1 MGPGRKDM
9 MITLNGHYIKEITG
23 NISMA
28 TCLKCDNAAA
38 DLEDARKSTV
48 FEKPCRGDWSLA
60 FAAATRKVREATEEF
75 DELVVFYGT
84 DAHKKPGK
92 KDVHDP
98 GSRG

>member
-1 MGPGRKDM
+1 M

-23 NISMA
+23 TICTA

-38 DLEDARKSTV
+38 DRKDAHKSTV

-60 FAAATRKVREATEEF
+60 FAAATRKVREAAEEF
-75 DELVVFYGT
+75 DALIVVYGT

-92 KDVHDP
+92 AKRKKNIQ
-98 GSRG
+98 G